1 MARLMLKA
9 TKSIER
15 AITVL
20 YDQGNRTVAQMESEQ
35 MSKQVKS
42 THNW

>member
-20 YDQGNRTVAQMESEQ
+20 YEQ
-35 MSKQVKS
+35 ALLDIER
-42 THNW
+42 